1 LKRCSLDHYPSIDEA
16 LPLAALDSFEYMVE
30 RILSHRPGG
39 SRKQHGKRLRP
50 KAEYE
55 FEVLWAGLPLEE
67 GENPSW
73 ESWSNTS
80 LRSCEAYR
88 SYCQSPEVVATLGAD
103 FYAGEADQDQDDA
116 NESAGLPRKRQ
127 RRNQPRARQ

>member
-1 LKRCSLDHYPSIDEA
+1 LKRCSLDHYSSIDEA
-16 LPLAALDSFEYMVE
+16 LPLAALDSFEYLVE
-30 RILSHRPGG
+30 RILSLRPGG
-39 SRKQHGKRLRP
+39 KRKQHGKRPRP

-88 SYCQSPEVVATLGAD
+88 IYCKSPEVAAVLGDD
-103 FYAGEADQDQDDA
+103 FYAGEADGDWD
-116 NESAGLPRKRQ
+116 STAGRL
-127 RRNQPRARQ
+127 QP